1 MDLLVG
7 GFATAFEPYNFM
19 LILAG
24 LLIGTVIGVLP
35 GIGAT
40 MTTALLLPFTMVMQ
54 PIPAMCMLL
63 SLYCAN
69 GFAGA
74 ISAILVNVPGS
85 SSAMVTCLD
94 GYPLAKRG
102 EAGRALGMATV
113 ASTIG
118 GIFSVLVMVI
128 CAPLLA
134 RVAYQ
139 FGPPEYFALTLFGLS
154 MVASA
159 GGANTGRNLIA
170 GGLGVLL
177 ATVGID
183 YTSGADRFTFGH
195 IELSNG
201 LQTVPVLIGLF
212 AITELLMQIHSL
224 NVVVERI
231 AMKAMKLP
239 TLADYKKT
247 WKAILAG
254 SGIGTFIGIL
264 PAEGGTVASIVSYA
278 EVKRWSRNKKE
289 FGHGSLEGLAAAEA
303 ANNAATGGAMV
314 PTLALGI
321 PGSAVTA
328 VILVGL
334 SAQGVRP
341 GPFLFQHQPDFI
353 YAIFA
358 IMMIANVL
366 WLVFGMFGAKIFA
379 LLTLVPNAVLW
390 PSVFALS
397 VVGSYGLDQSML
409 DVWVMLA
416 FGIVGYIMKR
426 FGFSVVPLA
435 MGLILGD
442 MLENPFKQSM
452 LIFEQDWTLF
462 FHRPIVLFFFACA
475 LLGIFSPY
483 ILDAITKIRDRRMG
497 VSPEVKV

>member
-1 MDLLVG
+1 MDLLIG
-7 GFATAFEPYNFM
+7 GFAAAFEPYNFM

-24 LLIGTVIGVLP
+24 LLIGTVIGILP

-40 MTTALLLPFTMVMQ
+40 MTVALLLPFTMVME
-54 PIPAMCMLL
+54 PIPALCMLL

-74 ISAILVNVPGS
+74 ISAILINVPGS

-118 GIFSVLVMVI
+118 GIFSVFVMII

-134 RVAYQ
+134 KLAYQ
-139 FGPPEYFALTLFGLS
+139 FGPPEYFALTLFGIS

-159 GGANTGRNLIA
+159 GGANAGRNIIA
-170 GGLGVLL
+170 GGFGVLI

-183 YTSGADRFTFGH
+183 YTSATERFTFDYV
-195 IELSNG
+195 ELSNG
-201 LQTVPVLIGLF
+201 FQTVPVLIGLF
-212 AITELLMQIHSL
+212 AITELLMQVHSL

-239 TLADYKKT
+239 TLDDYKKT
-247 WKAILAG
+247 WKAIAAG

-264 PAEGGTVASIVSYA
+264 PAEGGTVASIVSYS
-278 EVKRWSRNKKE
+278 EVKRWSKNRKE

-334 SAQGVRP
+334 SAQGLRP

-358 IMMIANVL
+358 IMMTANLL
-366 WLVFGMFGAKIFA
+366 WLVFGMFGAKLFA
-379 LLTLVPNAVLW
+379 LLTLVPSAILW
-390 PSVFALS
+390 PSVFTLA
-397 VVGSYGLDQSML
+397 VIGSYSLDQSMF

-416 FGIVGYIMKR
+416 FGLIGYVMKR

-442 MLENPFKQSM
+442 MLENSFKQSM
-452 LIFEQDWTLF
+452 LIFAQDWTLF
-462 FHRPIVLFFFACA
+462 FSRPIALLFFACA
-475 LLGIFSPY
+475 LLGISSSY
-483 ILDAITKIRDRRMG
+483 ILDALSRWRDRRRY
-497 VSPEVKV
+497 PAAQA